1 VSSVSSRR
9 QESWWV
15 SGGSSA
21 GFAFSRCEKMLR
33 IWPTGKDDSRLGL
46 CRRFISEVEK
56 YLAYPNLLV
65 VLLVDGLLLPK
76 QLLVNVDALIQT
88 V

>member
-1 VSSVSSRR
+1 
-9 QESWWV
+9 
-15 SGGSSA
+15 
-21 GFAFSRCEKMLR
+21 MLR

-76 QLLVNVDALIQT
+76 QLLVYVDALIQT